1 LGRSE
6 LSPDCVIIC
15 CAIMEP
21 AVQVENL
28 VKRFGSFTAVD
39 GVTFAVERGEVFGI
53 LGPNGAGKTTTLEII
68 ESLQKPTLGRV
79 SVLGLDVQSDAAK
92 VKARI
97 GVQLQ
102 ASAYYDYLNLT
113 EVLSL
118 LGSFYPSRIEPATL
132 LEQVGLADLST
143 SRIRELSGGQ
153 QQRFAVA
160 ASLVNHPE
168 LVILDEPTTGLDP
181 QARRNLWGLIR
192 EVNQRGVTVVLT
204 THYMDEAEILCSRLA
219 IMDHGQ
225 ILALD
230 TPRNLIN
237 RLEASY
243 TVKLTMD
250 QPMTLAQIEAL
261 NGAVDV
267 VQSGEQ
273 DEDGP
278 VTENTYLL
286 RLANSASALRAMLDE
301 IAKAGLGL
309 ENLQITPV
317 TLEDVFLELTGNE
330 LRE

>member
-1 LGRSE
+1 
-6 LSPDCVIIC
+6 
-15 CAIMEP
+15 
-21 AVQVENL
+21 
-28 VKRFGSFTAVD
+28 
-39 GVTFAVERGEVFGI
+39 
-53 LGPNGAGKTTTLEII
+53 
-68 ESLQKPTLGRV
+68 
-79 SVLGLDVQSDAAK
+79 

>member
-1 LGRSE
+1 
-6 LSPDCVIIC
+6 
-15 CAIMEP
+15 MEP

-28 VKRFGSFTAVD
+28 VKRFGLFTAVD

-113 EVLSL
+113 EILSL
-118 LGSFYPSRIEPATL
+118 LGSFYPSRVEPATL
-132 LEQVGLADLST
+132 LEQVGLADLSV

-250 QPMTLAQIEAL
+250 QPMTLAQVEAL